1 MASEQSWTLTQKVSS
16 RSCHHLEVDEPD
28 LIAILDENDAKA
40 SRIVFHDKKGGDQ
53 GSAITDVLAAGSVVK
68 SNEQGGD
75 PTSKDP

>member
-1 MASEQSWTLTQKVSS
+1 MTQKVSS
-16 RSCHHLEVDEPD
+16 RSCHDLEVDGPD

-53 GSAITDVLAAGSVVK
+53 GPAITDVLATGPVVK

-75 PTSKDP
+75 PTSEDF